1 MKSLMM
7 ATRVLVHA
15 FLLIIS
21 LPISQCRV
29 QPMDEKLIESICK
42 KTPNFDLC
50 VSSLKS
56 DPKSSTADVP
66 GLSLIMVDIIKAKA
80 TKTLN
85 RIHELLKRGPGGF
98 REKQALSSC
107 ANSYNV
113 IIEADVPEAIEALT
127 RGGYKFAEDGIADA
141 AVEADICEHGFSS
154 LGSSPLTDM
163 NKDMNEVSN
172 VARAIV
178 RTLL

>member
-1 MKSLMM
+1 MI
-7 ATRVLVHA
+7 ATTVLVHA

-29 QPMDEKLIESICK
+29 QPMDEKLIESVCK
-42 KTPNFDLC
+42 NTPNFDLC

-66 GLSLIMVDIIKAKA
+66 GLAIIMVHIIKEKAAKA
-80 TKTLN
+80 LN
-85 RIHELLKRGPGGF
+85 RIRELLKKGPGGSK
-98 REKQALSSC
+98 EKQALSSC
-107 ANSYNV
+107 ANRYNA

-127 RGGYKFAEDGIADA
+127 RADYKFAEDGIADA
-141 AVEADICEHGFSS
+141 AVEADACEHGFSS
-154 LGSSPLTDM
+154 LGSSPLTEM